1 MEMTAERFAPTEFVQ
16 ASTLSRSI
24 DLVRRFKSGCPVTD
38 HIDAVEMLCTHFDIN
53 AYQVGTT
60 FPEVS
65 NPSDHS
71 KWFVS
76 VSAGSVLDVGEFPPL
91 AESELAAKLTAVVH
105 YNLDTMFLAS
115 HAH

>member
-16 ASTLSRSI
+16 ASALSRSI
-24 DLVRRFKSGCPVTD
+24 DLVRRFKSGCPETD

-65 NPSDHS
+65 DPSDHS
-71 KWFVS
+71 KWVVS